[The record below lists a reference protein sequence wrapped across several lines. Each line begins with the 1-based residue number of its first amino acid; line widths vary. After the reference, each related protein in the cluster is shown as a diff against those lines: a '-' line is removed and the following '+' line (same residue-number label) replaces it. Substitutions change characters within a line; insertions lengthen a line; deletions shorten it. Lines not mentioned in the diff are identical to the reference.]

1 MCHQL
6 PIGAAW
12 SGCSGLGLFN
22 RRPWRGRSSRQPA
35 GVPVSCAFLPRLSV
49 GGEPARHLAGEVAR
63 RTHVHQIPVYGI
75 RAQPGAVGLSPAS
88 ERGASDIARVP
99 RRADRRWARRTQ
111 RAGETALESHGES
124 YRQHFDDFGPDLGR
138 APSAQLSSTVVL
150 HRAMNLASSRST
162 RPVVDGVSSVE
173 AKRQILLVMPGI
185 QTVLTPLGSPTSRVP
200 ETDDGPHHELSR
212 TWCSDA
218 KGRFRGS

>member
-1 MCHQL
+1 VDQL
-6 PIGAAW
+6 
-12 SGCSGLGLFN
+12 SG
-22 RRPWRGRSSRQPA
+22 
-35 GVPVSCAFLPRLSV
+35 
-49 GGEPARHLAGEVAR
+49 
-63 RTHVHQIPVYGI
+63 
-75 RAQPGAVGLSPAS
+75 SPH
-88 ERGASDIARVP
+88 
-99 RRADRRWARRTQ
+99 TQ